1 MPPSDLPVS
10 EVLDRATGPR
20 RAEADELFAIHDG
33 ISGEQPAVWAGRIV
47 GFGEY
52 ECRYVGAADK
62 AKLPDRP
69 RVTG

>member
-1 MPPSDLPVS
+1 MSPSDLPVS

-20 RAEADELFAIHDG
+20 RAEADELVAVHGG
-33 ISGEQPAVWAGRIV
+33 ISEQPVVWAGRIV

-62 AKLPDRP
+62 AKLPDRL